1 MVFCIPGV
9 VEEDMLV
16 WKGRRGGG
24 WRMWLVEEKE
34 GEEVQEKEMKKATKV
49 EGEVGSAIAEGK

>member
-1 MVFCIPGV
+1 M
-9 VEEDMLV
+9 
-16 WKGRRGGG
+16 
-24 WRMWLVEEKE
+24 EEKE